1 MPAARTAARPVGER
15 RRPDT
20 RPADRLELLEAL
32 LVATDPAQCAQHAL
46 GWLRRRTGVRRAL
59 CLAAEAG
66 DGPRLMPVAS
76 VGIRAD
82 RTARLSV
89 DLELREHPLTRALL
103 APGPLLIP
111 SNGSAMPATPLGRV
125 DVQAIPLAPLRAGDL
140 PAGLLLVTPLTP
152 ALAREARWLGGVLG
166 PRLAALVA
174 TRWLEASGERL
185 QRERGLLSSII
196 NAVTDPIL
204 LTDGEG
210 RIIIANTRA
219 ETLMAT
225 DDDQSEGRRRAVALN
240 NMLFS
245 AALTRR
251 AIEGAEAP
259 RHEVPLVDP
268 VDGSDLLFELLST
281 VTSDT
286 RDGTGIVSILRN
298 VTDLQRATA
307 ELEENYRKLRQT
319 EGDARAERDRLDL
332 VIDSVADPILVT
344 DPGGNIV
351 MMNAPAER
359 LFTVGPEAASEEAQ
373 RVVQANDAHFSS
385 FVSNLFFEG
394 DSRRRSGRIS
404 LVDPASG
411 AALPMEAISGK
422 IVSEHGEV
430 TALVTILHDRTEE
443 LERARL
449 YEELKTVSA
458 GLEVKVREATAELVR
473 QNELLRR
480 SHIALEQAS
489 ALKSQFLANM
499 SHEFRTP
506 LNAILGYTSMLLK
519 GVSGELSPHQRRN
532 LERIDSNSQHLL
544 SIINDILDI
553 TRIEAGKMPLSVSA
567 FPVSDLIREV
577 LAEVEPLIARSQLAV
592 TTHVDDGLPVLGSD
606 RQKVKQ
612 IVINLLTNALKFT
625 PQGWV
630 TVTASCDPALD
641 RIAIAV
647 ADSGIGISPKD
658 QDVIFEDFRQAD
670 DSPTRQYTGA
680 GLGLAICRR
689 LATMLGGDLAVR
701 SALGEGSTFTLLLP
715 RAPKD
720 EGR

>member
-1 MPAARTAARPVGER
+1 MAPARTTAARASAKP
-15 RRPDT
+15 RPG
-20 RPADRLELLEAL
+20 AGAASRLDLLEAL
-32 LVATDPAQCAQHAL
+32 LLARDAEQCAQRAL
-46 GWLRRRTGVRRAL
+46 TWLQRECGVRRAL
-59 CLAAEAG
+59 CLAADSVPA
-66 DGPRLMPVAS
+66 RLVPVAQLGLS
-76 VGIRAD
+76 SHRVD
-82 RTARLSV
+82 RFSV
-89 DLELREHPLTRALL
+89 DLDIRDHPLTQALL
-103 APGPLLIP
+103 SSSPVLVGT
-111 SNGSAMPATPLGRV
+111 NGDATTVTPLGQGL
-125 DVQAIPLAPLRAGDL
+125 VQAIPLAPVSPGDL
-140 PAGLLLVTPLTP
+140 PAGLLLVTPPLP
-152 ALAREARWLGGVLG
+152 AASAEVRWLARLLG
-166 PRLAALVA
+166 PRLGALM
-174 TRWLEASGERL
+174 EARRVEQSEQRL
-185 QRERGLLSSII
+185 QRERGLLFGII
-196 NAVTDPIL
+196 NAVTEPIL
-204 LTDGEG
+204 LTDADG
-210 RIIIANTRA
+210 RIIIANARA
-219 ETLMAT
+219 ETLLAA
-225 DDDQSEGRRRAVALN
+225 DDDQSEGRRQAVTLN

-245 AALTRR
+245 AALSRH

-259 RHEVPLVDP
+259 RHEMPLVDP
-268 VDGSDLLFELLST
+268 VDGSDLLFELMST
-281 VTSDT
+281 PAGPDARRSA
-286 RDGTGIVSILRN
+286 GIVSILRN

-307 ELEENYRKLRQT
+307 EIEDNYRKLRQT
-319 EGDARAERDRLDL
+319 EADARAERDRLDL

-359 LFTVGPEAASEEAQ
+359 LFVARPEVDSEEAHRQ
-373 RVVQANDAHFSS
+373 VRANDAHFSS

-394 DSRRRSGRIS
+394 DSRRRTGGIN
-404 LVDPASG
+404 LVDPATD

-430 TALVTILHDRTEE
+430 TAVVTILHDRTEE

-449 YEELKTVSA
+449 YEELKKASA
-458 GLEVKVREATAELVR
+458 ELENKVRDATSELVR

-519 GVSGELSPHQRRN
+519 GVSGELSAQQRRN
-532 LERIDSNSQHLL
+532 LERIDSNSHHLL

-553 TRIEAGKMPLSVSA
+553 SRIEAGKMPLTVADFVIPDVIS
-567 FPVSDLIREV
+567 EV
-577 LAEVEPLIARSQLAV
+577 LAEVEPLIARSKLAV
-592 TTHVDDGLPVLGSD
+592 STGLGDALPLVRSD

-630 TVTASCDPALD
+630 KVTASYDKPRDCV
-641 RIAIAV
+641 AIAV

-658 QDVIFEDFRQAD
+658 QEIIFEDFRQAD

-689 LATMLGGDLAVR
+689 LTQMLGGELTVR
-701 SALGEGSTFTLLLP
+701 SALGEGSSFTLTVP
-715 RAPKD
+715 REPRDA
-720 EGR
+720 

>member
-1 MPAARTAARPVGER
+1 MPSAQRAAPRAGGARG
-15 RRPDT
+15 RPGG
-20 RPADRLELLEAL
+20 ARLELLEAL
-32 LVATDPAQCAQHAL
+32 LVARDAGQCAQRAL
-46 GWLRRRTGVRRAL
+46 GWLQRHAGVRRGV
-59 CLAAEAG
+59 CLAAAAAAA
-66 DGPRLMPVAS
+66 RLVPVAS
-76 VGIRAD
+76 LGWRGEDVAG
-82 RTARLSV
+82 LGV
-89 DLELREHPLTRALL
+89 DLELRDHPLTRALL
-103 APGPLLIP
+103 AAGPLLHAA
-111 SNGSAMPATPLGRV
+111 NGSRPLALPFGRAE
-125 DVQAIPLAPLRAGDL
+125 VQAIPLAPQQPGDL
-140 PAGLLLVTPLTP
+140 PAGLLLLTPPTP
-152 ALAREARWLGGVLG
+152 ALAREARWLGRVLG
-166 PRLAALVA
+166 PRLATLVA
-174 TRWLEASGERL
+174 RARLEASERRL
-185 QRERGLLSSII
+185 QRERALLSSII

-210 RIIIANTRA
+210 RIIIANARA
-219 ETLMAT
+219 ETLLAT

-251 AIEGAEAP
+251 VIEGAEAHP
-259 RHEVPLVDP
+259 HEVPLVDP

-281 VTSDT
+281 VTSDA
-286 RDGTGIVSILRN
+286 REGTGIVSILRN
-298 VTDLQRATA
+298 VTDLQRATV

-319 EGDARAERDRLDL
+319 EAAARAERDRLDL

-344 DPGGNIV
+344 DPGGNTV
-351 MMNAPAER
+351 MMNAPAEH
-359 LFTVGPEAASEEAQ
+359 LFTAPDGASAEAQ

-394 DSRRRSGRIS
+394 GRLRRSGGIS
-404 LVDPASG
+404 LVDPISG
-411 AALPMEAISGK
+411 APLPMEAISGK
-422 IVSEHGEV
+422 IVSEQGEV
-430 TALVTILHDRTEE
+430 TAVVTILHDRTEE

-449 YEELKTVSA
+449 YEELKKAS
-458 GLEVKVREATAELVR
+458 
-473 QNELLRR
+473 
-480 SHIALEQAS
+480 ALEQAS

-519 GVSGELSPHQRRN
+519 GVSGELTPPQRRN

-553 TRIEAGKMPLSVSA
+553 TRIEAGKMPLTVTDL
-567 FPVSDLIREV
+567 PVSELIREV
-577 LAEVEPLIARSQLAV
+577 LAEVEPLIARSRLTV
-592 TTHVDDGLPVLGSD
+592 TSRVDEALPRLRSD

-630 TVTASCDPALD
+630 MVTAGSDAASD
-641 RIAIAV
+641 RVVIAV

-658 QDVIFEDFRQAD
+658 QEVIFEDFRQAD

-689 LATMLGGDLAVR
+689 LAAALGADLTVR
-701 SALGEGSTFTLLLP
+701 SALGEGSTFTLTLP
-715 RAPKD
+715 RAAED
-720 EGR
+720 HR

>member
-1 MPAARTAARPVGER
+1 MRAARSMASRAVGR
-15 RRPDT
+15 WSG
-20 RPADRLELLEAL
+20 AGSSARLELLEAL
-32 LVATDPAQCAQHAL
+32 LVAGNSAQCAQRAL
-46 GWLRRRTGVRRAL
+46 SWLQRRAAVRRGV
-59 CLAAEAG
+59 CLAAHPSE
-66 DGPRLMPVAS
+66 GPRLVPVAS
-76 VGIRAD
+76 LGVSRE
-82 RTARLSV
+82 RLVAYSV
-89 DLELREHPLTRALL
+89 DLDARDHPLTRALL
-103 APGPLLIP
+103 AAEPVVIAP
-111 SNGSAMPATPLGRV
+111 NGSGAAVTPLGRCEV
-125 DVQAIPLAPLRAGDL
+125 HAIPLAPLDPGDL
-140 PAGLLLVTPLTP
+140 PAGLLLVAPLTP
-152 ALAREARWLGGVLG
+152 SLAREAHWLGRVLG
-166 PRLAALVA
+166 PRLASLVA
-174 TRWLEASGERL
+174 AARLERSEVRL
-185 QRERGLLSSII
+185 QHERRLLSTII

-210 RIIIANTRA
+210 RIIIANARA
-219 ETLMAT
+219 EALLAA

-245 AALTRR
+245 AALTRQS
-251 AIEGAEAP
+251 IEGAEAP

-268 VDGSDLLFELLST
+268 VDGSDLLFELIST
-281 VTSDT
+281 TT
-286 RDGTGIVSILRN
+286 TGAREGTGIVSILRN

-319 EGDARAERDRLDL
+319 EADARAERDRLDL

-344 DPGGNIV
+344 DPGGSTV
-351 MMNAPAER
+351 MMNAPAEY
-359 LFTVGPEAASEEAQ
+359 LFTAPESASADVQ
-373 RVVQANDAHFSS
+373 RIVQANDAHFSS

-394 DSRRRSGRIS
+394 GTLRRSGSIG
-404 LVDPASG
+404 LVDPATG
-411 AALPMEAISGK
+411 TALPMEAISGK
-422 IVSEHGEV
+422 IVSEQGEV

-449 YEELKTVSA
+449 YEELKGASA
-458 GLEVKVREATAELVR
+458 ELERKVREATAELVR

-519 GVSGELSPHQRRN
+519 GVSGELKPHQRRN

-553 TRIEAGKMPLSVSA
+553 TRIEAGKMPLTLA
-567 FPVSDLIREV
+567 DFPIPDLIREV
-577 LAEVEPLIARSQLAV
+577 VSEVEPLIARTKLSV
-592 TTHVDDGLPVLGSD
+592 TTRVDGALPPLRSD

-612 IVINLLTNALKFT
+612 ILINLLTNALKFT

-630 TVTASCDPALD
+630 TVTAAHDPTGD
-641 RIAIAV
+641 RVTIAV
-647 ADSGIGISPKD
+647 ADSGIGVSPKD
-658 QDVIFEDFRQAD
+658 QGVIFEDFRQAD

-689 LATMLGGDLAVR
+689 LASMLGGELVVR
-701 SALGEGSTFTLLLP
+701 SALGEGSTFTLALP
-715 RAPKD
+715 GRPRD
-720 EGR
+720 ER

>member
-1 MPAARTAARPVGER
+1 MPAVRTAAGRAGR
-15 RRPDT
+15 RVQPG
-20 RPADRLELLEAL
+20 AGVAGRLEFLEAL
-32 LVATDPAQCAQHAL
+32 LVAGDPVQCAQRAL
-46 GWLRRRTGVRRAL
+46 SWLQRRAGVRRGL
-59 CLAAEAG
+59 CLAAVAT
-66 DGPRLMPVAS
+66 DGPRLIPMAS
-76 VGIRAD
+76 LGVRDSA
-82 RTARLSV
+82 AAKFSV
-89 DLELREHPLTRALL
+89 DLEARDHPLTRALL
-103 APGPLLIP
+103 SASPVLIAG
-111 SNGSAMPATPLGRV
+111 NGSGAAATPLGKT
-125 DVQAIPLAPLRAGDL
+125 DLQAIPLAPIRAGDL

-152 ALAREARWLGGVLG
+152 AVVAEARWLGRVLG
-166 PRLAALVA
+166 PRLAELVA
-174 TRWLEASGERL
+174 ARRREESGQRL
-185 QRERGLLSSII
+185 QRERRLLSSII

-210 RIIIANTRA
+210 RIIIANARA
-219 ETLMAT
+219 EALLAT
-225 DDDQSEGRRRAVALN
+225 DDEQSEGRRRAVALN

-281 VTSDT
+281 MTSDA
-286 RDGTGIVSILRN
+286 REGTGIVSILRN

-319 EGDARAERDRLDL
+319 EADARAERDRLDL

-344 DPGGNIV
+344 DPGGNTV
-351 MMNAPAER
+351 LMNAPAEH
-359 LFTVGPEAASEEAQ
+359 LFTVAPEAASAEAQ
-373 RVVQANDAHFSS
+373 RLVQANDAHFSS

-404 LVDPASG
+404 LVDPGTG

-430 TALVTILHDRTEE
+430 TAVVTILHDRTEE

-449 YEELKTVSA
+449 YEELKKVSA
-458 GLEVKVREATAELVR
+458 ELEVKVRQATAELVR

-519 GVSGELSPHQRRN
+519 GVSGEMTSAQRRN

-553 TRIEAGKMPLSVSA
+553 TRIEAGKMPLTLA
-567 FPVSDLIREV
+567 DFPIPDLVDEV
-577 LAEVEPLIARSQLAV
+577 LAEVEPLIARSQLEVA
-592 TTHVDDGLPVLGSD
+592 TRVDRALPPLRSD

-625 PQGWV
+625 PEGWV
-630 TVTASCDPALD
+630 RVTAAADPNTG
-641 RIAIAV
+641 RVAIAV
-647 ADSGIGISPKD
+647 ADSGIGISAKD
-658 QDVIFEDFRQAD
+658 QTVIFEDFRQAD

-689 LATMLGGDLAVR
+689 LASMLDGELSVR
-701 SALGEGSTFTLLLP
+701 SALGEGSTFTLALP

-720 EGR
+720 SG

>member
-1 MPAARTAARPVGER
+1 MPARTADARSRAGRLDGGASAAV
-15 RRPDT
+15 
-20 RPADRLELLEAL
+20 RLELLEGL
-32 LVATDPAQCAQHAL
+32 LAADEPTRCAQRAL
-46 GWLRRRTGVRRAL
+46 SWLQRRVGVRRGV
-59 CLAAEAG
+59 CLAAYA
-66 DGPRLMPVAS
+66 DGEPRLLPVAS
-76 VGIRAD
+76 LGVPSD
-82 RTARLSV
+82 RIEQFSV
-89 DLELREHPLTRALL
+89 DLELEDHPLTRALL
-103 APGPLLIP
+103 AAGPSLIA
-111 SNGSAMPATPLGRV
+111 SNGVGVTPLGRS
-125 DVQAIPLAPLRAGDL
+125 DVQAIPLAPLHPRDL
-140 PAGLLLVTPLTP
+140 PAGLLLVAPASP
-152 ALAREARWLGGVLG
+152 ALTREARWLGRLLG
-166 PRLAALVA
+166 PRLGALIAAV
-174 TRWLEASGERL
+174 RLEESEHRL
-185 QRERGLLSSII
+185 QRERGLLASII

-204 LTDGEG
+204 LTDGDG
-210 RIIIANTRA
+210 RIIIANARA
-219 ETLMAT
+219 ETLLAT

-245 AALTRR
+245 AALTRH
-251 AIEGAEAP
+251 AIEGAAAP

-281 VTSDT
+281 MTT
-286 RDGTGIVSILRN
+286 NAREGTGIVSILRN

-307 ELEENYRKLRQT
+307 ELEDNYRKLRQT
-319 EGDARAERDRLDL
+319 EADARAERDRLDL
-332 VIDSVADPILVT
+332 VIDSVADPIIVT
-344 DPGGNIV
+344 DPGGGTV

-359 LFTVGPEAASEEAQ
+359 LFTAAESANPDTL
-373 RVVQANDAHFSS
+373 RLVQANDAHFSS

-394 DSRRRSGRIS
+394 GALRRSGSIG

-422 IVSEHGEV
+422 IVSERGEV
-430 TALVTILHDRTEE
+430 TALVTVLHDRTEE

-449 YEELKTVSA
+449 FEELKNASA
-458 GLEVKVREATAELVR
+458 ALEQKVREATAELVR

-519 GVSGELSPHQRRN
+519 GISGELSPHQRRN

-553 TRIEAGKMPLSVSA
+553 TRIEAGKMPLTVA
-567 FPVSDLIREV
+567 EFPMAELVREV
-577 LAEVEPLIARSQLAV
+577 LAEVEPLIARSKLTM
-592 TTHVDDGLPVLGSD
+592 TTQVDHALPPLRSD

-625 PQGWV
+625 PQGGV
-630 TVTASCDPALD
+630 TVTAVAEPE
-641 RIAIAV
+641 RGRVAIAV
-647 ADSGIGISPKD
+647 ADTGIGISPKD
-658 QDVIFEDFRQAD
+658 QEVIFEDFRQAD

-689 LATMLGGDLAVR
+689 LASMLGGELTVR
-701 SALGEGSTFTLLLP
+701 SALGEGSTFALRLP
-715 RAPKD
+715 WAPRD
-720 EGR
+720 ER

>member
-1 MPAARTAARPVGER
+1 MSVVRTVSRPKASRPTGGAAS
-15 RRPDT
+15 
-20 RPADRLELLEAL
+20 RLKLLEAL
-32 LVATDPAQCAQHAL
+32 LAAGDPARCAQRAL
-46 GWLRRRTGVRRAL
+46 GWLQRYAGVRRGV
-59 CLAAEAG
+59 CLAAYA
-66 DGPRLMPVAS
+66 DAGPRLLPVAS
-76 VGIRAD
+76 LGVVDEGIERF
-82 RTARLSV
+82 SV
-89 DLELREHPLTRALL
+89 DLELAEHPLTRALL
-103 APGPLLIP
+103 AARPSMVP
-111 SNGSAMPATPLGRV
+111 SNGVSSTPLGRD
-125 DVQAIPLAPLRAGDL
+125 DVQAIPLAPLHPRDL
-140 PAGLLLVTPLTP
+140 PAGLLLLTP
-152 ALAREARWLGGVLG
+152 PTPRLSREARWLGRVLG
-166 PRLAALVA
+166 PRLAALIAAV
-174 TRWLEASGERL
+174 RLEDAEARL
-185 QRERGLLSSII
+185 QRERGLLFSII

-204 LTDGEG
+204 LTDGDG
-210 RIIIANTRA
+210 RIIIANARA
-219 ETLMAT
+219 ETLLAT
-225 DDDQSEGRRRAVALN
+225 DDDQSDGRRRAVALN

-245 AALTRR
+245 AALTRH
-251 AIEGAEAP
+251 AIEGAGGP

-281 VTSDT
+281 MTT
-286 RDGTGIVSILRN
+286 NAREGTGIVSILRN

-307 ELEENYRKLRQT
+307 ELEDNYRKLRDT
-319 EGDARAERDRLDL
+319 EAAARAERDRLDL
-332 VIDSVADPILVT
+332 VIDSVADPIIVT
-344 DPGGNIV
+344 DPGGNTV

-359 LFTVGPEAASEEAQ
+359 LFTAPEAAAADTL
-373 RVVQANDAHFSS
+373 RLVQANDAHFSS

-394 DSRRRSGRIS
+394 GTLRRSGSIG
-404 LVDPASG
+404 LVDPSSG

-449 YEELKTVSA
+449 FEELKKASA
-458 GLEVKVREATAELVR
+458 DLEQKVREATAELVR

-519 GVSGELSPHQRRN
+519 GVSGELTAHQRRN

-553 TRIEAGKMPLSVSA
+553 TRIEAGKMPLTVSE
-567 FPVSDLIREV
+567 FPMEDLIREV
-577 LAEVEPLIARSQLAV
+577 LAEVEPLIARSKLTV
-592 TTHVDDGLPVLGSD
+592 TTQVEPALPPLRSD

-612 IVINLLTNALKFT
+612 ILINLLTNALKFT
-625 PQGWV
+625 PEGWV
-630 TVTASCDPALD
+630 TVTAAGPAGD
-641 RIAIAV
+641 RVAFAV

-658 QDVIFEDFRQAD
+658 QEVIFEDFRQAD

-689 LATMLGGDLAVR
+689 LATMLGGGLTVR

-715 RAPKD
+715 RTPRD
-720 EGR
+720 GR

>member
-1 MPAARTAARPVGER
+1 MPAARTAAGRAGR
-15 RRPDT
+15 RQPG
-20 RPADRLELLEAL
+20 AGAAGRLELLEAL
-32 LVATDPAQCAQHAL
+32 LVAADPVQCAQRAL
-46 GWLRRRTGVRRAL
+46 GWVQRHVGVRRGL
-59 CLAAEAG
+59 CLAAQAG
-66 DGPRLMPVAS
+66 EGPRLIPVAS
-76 VGIRAD
+76 LGIAVSRA
-82 RTARLSV
+82 ARFSV
-89 DLELREHPLTRALL
+89 DLELRDHPLTRALL
-103 APGPLLIP
+103 APRPLLLP
-111 SNGSAMPATPLGRV
+111 SNGGATPATLLGRAE
-125 DVQAIPLAPLRAGDL
+125 VQAIPLAPLRAGDL
-140 PAGLLLVTPLTP
+140 PAGLLLLTPPTP
-152 ALAREARWLGGVLG
+152 ALAAEARWLGRVLG

-174 TRWLEASGERL
+174 TRRLEESGERL
-185 QRERGLLSSII
+185 QRERALLSGII

-204 LTDGEG
+204 LTDAEG

-225 DDDQSEGRRRAVALN
+225 DDEQSEGRRRAVALN

-281 VTSDT
+281 TSSDARET
-286 RDGTGIVSILRN
+286 TGIVSILRN

-307 ELEENYRKLRQT
+307 ELEDNYRKLRQT
-319 EGDARAERDRLDL
+319 EADARAERDRLDL

-351 MMNAPAER
+351 MMNAPAEH
-359 LFTVGPEAASEEAQ
+359 LFTVAPDAASEDAQ
-373 RVVQANDAHFSS
+373 RGVQANDAHFSS

-394 DSRRRSGRIS
+394 DSRRRSGSIS
-404 LVDPASG
+404 LVDPG
-411 AALPMEAISGK
+411 TGLALPMEAISGK

-449 YEELKTVSA
+449 FEELKTVSA
-458 GLEVKVREATAELVR
+458 GLEVKVRQATSELVR

-489 ALKSQFLANM
+489 SLKSQFLANM

-553 TRIEAGKMPLSVSA
+553 TRIEAGKMPLSVSD
-567 FPVSDLIREV
+567 FPLPDLIGEV
-577 LAEVEPLIARSQLAV
+577 LAEVEPLIARSQLAL
-592 TTHVDDGLPVLGSD
+592 TTKVDEGLAPLRTD

-630 TVTASCDPALD
+630 TVTASCDPVLD

-689 LATMLGGDLAVR
+689 LASMVGGELTVR
-701 SALGEGSTFTLLLP
+701 SALGEGSTFTLVLP
-715 RAPKD
+715 RVQKD
-720 EGR
+720 ETP

>member
-1 MPAARTAARPVGER
+1 MAA
-15 RRPDT
+15 
-20 RPADRLELLEAL
+20 
-32 LVATDPAQCAQHAL
+32 HA
-46 GWLRRRTGVRRAL
+46 GA
-59 CLAAEAG
+59 
-66 DGPRLMPVAS
+66 GPRLVPVAS
-76 VGIRAD
+76 VGVPVRRIEQF
-82 RTARLSV
+82 SV
-89 DLELREHPLTRALL
+89 DLELGDHPLTRALL
-103 APGPLLIP
+103 AAGPVMISP
-111 SNGSAMPATPLGRV
+111 NGSRSPVTPLGRR
-125 DVQAIPLAPLRAGDL
+125 DVQAISLAPLRSRDL
-140 PAGLLLVTPLTP
+140 PAGLLLVAP
-152 ALAREARWLGGVLG
+152 ATRTLAREARWLSRVVG
-166 PRLAALVA
+166 PRLAALIA
-174 TRWLEASGERL
+174 ALRLEESERRL

-210 RIIIANTRA
+210 RIIIANARA
-219 ETLMAT
+219 ETLLAT

-245 AALTRR
+245 AALTRH

-281 VTSDT
+281 MSSDA
-286 RDGTGIVSILRN
+286 REGTGIVSILRN

-307 ELEENYRKLRQT
+307 ELEDNYRKLRQT
-319 EGDARAERDRLDL
+319 EADARAERDRLDL

-344 DPGGNIV
+344 DPGGNTV
-351 MMNAPAER
+351 MMNAPAEH
-359 LFTVGPEAASEEAQ
+359 LFTAPEVSSEEAQ
-373 RVVQANDAHFSS
+373 RLVQANDAHFSS

-394 DSRRRSGRIS
+394 GTLRRSGSIS
-404 LVDPASG
+404 LVDPGTG

-449 YEELKTVSA
+449 YEELKRASA
-458 GLEVKVREATAELVR
+458 ELELKVREATAELVR

-519 GVSGELSPHQRRN
+519 GVSGELAAPQRRN

-553 TRIEAGKMPLSVSA
+553 TRIEAGKMPLTVA
-567 FPVSDLIREV
+567 DFPMLDLIREV
-577 LAEVEPLIARSQLAV
+577 LAEVEPLIARSKLTV
-592 TTHVDDGLPVLGSD
+592 TTQVNDALPPLRSD

-630 TVTASCDPALD
+630 TVTAVCDPVIE
-641 RIAIAV
+641 RMAIAV

-689 LATMLGGDLAVR
+689 LATMLGGELSVR
-701 SALGEGSTFTLLLP
+701 SALGEGSTFTLVLP
-715 RAPKD
+715 RAPED
-720 EGR
+720 DR

>member
-1 MPAARTAARPVGER
+1 MGVRTTAARAGAR
-15 RRPDT
+15 RSG
-20 RPADRLELLEAL
+20 AGGAARLELLEAL
-32 LVATDPAQCAQHAL
+32 LVASTAAQCAQRTL
-46 GWLRRRTGVRRAL
+46 GWLQRRAGVRWGV
-59 CLAAEAG
+59 CLAAHGGA
-66 DGPRLMPVAS
+66 GPRLVPVAS
-76 VGIRAD
+76 VGVPAQRIEGF
-82 RTARLSV
+82 SV
-89 DLELREHPLTRALL
+89 DLELRDHPLTRALL
-103 APGPLLIP
+103 AAGPVMISP
-111 SNGSAMPATPLGRV
+111 NGTRPAATPLGRRE
-125 DVQAIPLAPLRAGDL
+125 VQAISLAPLHPRDL
-140 PAGLLLVTPLTP
+140 PAGLLLVAP
-152 ALAREARWLGGVLG
+152 AAPILGREARWLGRVVG
-166 PRLAALVA
+166 PRLAALIA
-174 TRWLEASGERL
+174 TLRLEESERRL

-210 RIIIANTRA
+210 RIIIANARA
-219 ETLMAT
+219 ETLLAT

-245 AALTRR
+245 AALTRH

-281 VTSDT
+281 MNTDA
-286 RDGTGIVSILRN
+286 REGTGIVSILRN

-307 ELEENYRKLRQT
+307 ELEDNYRKLRQT
-319 EGDARAERDRLDL
+319 EADARAERDRLDL

-344 DPGGNIV
+344 DPAGNTV
-351 MMNAPAER
+351 MMNAPAEH
-359 LFTVGPEAASEEAQ
+359 LFTAPEGSREEAQ

-385 FVSNLFFEG
+385 FVSNLFFEEG
-394 DSRRRSGRIS
+394 TLRRTGRIN
-404 LVDPASG
+404 LVDPGTGAS
-411 AALPMEAISGK
+411 LPMEAISGK

-449 YEELKTVSA
+449 YEELKGASA
-458 GLEVKVREATAELVR
+458 ELEVKIRQATSELVR

-519 GVSGELSPHQRRN
+519 GVSGELSPPQRRN

-553 TRIEAGKMPLSVSA
+553 TRIEAGKMPLTVTDFA
-567 FPVSDLIREV
+567 MPDLIREV
-577 LAEVEPLIARSQLAV
+577 LAEVEPLIARSKLTV
-592 TTHVDDGLPVLGSD
+592 TTQVDDALPALRSD

-630 TVTASCDPALD
+630 TVTAACDPVTE
-641 RIAIAV
+641 RVAIAV

-658 QDVIFEDFRQAD
+658 QDVVFEDFRQAD
-670 DSPTRQYTGA
+670 DSPTRRYTGA

-689 LATMLGGDLAVR
+689 LATMLGGGLTVR
-701 SALGEGSTFTLLLP
+701 SALGEGSTFTFTLP
-715 RAPKD
+715 RTPKD
-720 EGR
+720 DS

>member
-1 MPAARTAARPVGER
+1 MPAARGTASRPIARPSG
-15 RRPDT
+15 
-20 RPADRLELLEAL
+20 AGGAARLELLEAL
-32 LVATDPAQCAQHAL
+32 LVASDPAQCAQRAL
-46 GWLRRRTGVRRAL
+46 GWLQRRAGVRRGV
-59 CLAAEAG
+59 CLAAHRG
-66 DGPRLMPVAS
+66 DGPRLAPVAS
-76 VGIRAD
+76 LGVLLERIEAY
-82 RTARLSV
+82 SI
-89 DLELREHPLTRALL
+89 DLELRDHPLTRALL
-103 APGPLLIP
+103 AADPVVIAP
-111 SNGSAMPATPLGRV
+111 NGGRAAVTPLGRCEV
-125 DVQAIPLAPLRAGDL
+125 YAIPLAPLHAADL
-140 PAGLLLVTPLTP
+140 PAGLMLVTPLTP
-152 ALAREARWLGGVLG
+152 PLLREASWLGRVLG
-166 PRLAALVA
+166 PRLASLVGA
-174 TRWLEASGERL
+174 ARLERSEHRL
-185 QRERGLLSSII
+185 QRERHQLSTII

-210 RIIIANTRA
+210 RIIIANARA
-219 ETLMAT
+219 EALLAT

-245 AALTRR
+245 AALTRQS
-251 AIEGAEAP
+251 IEGAEAP

-268 VDGSDLLFELLST
+268 VDGSDLLFELIST
-281 VTSDT
+281 TT
-286 RDGTGIVSILRN
+286 TGAREGTGIVSVLRN

-307 ELEENYRKLRQT
+307 ELEENYRKLRET
-319 EGDARAERDRLDL
+319 EAAARAERDRLDL

-344 DPGGNIV
+344 DPGGNTV
-351 MMNAPAER
+351 MMNAPAEH
-359 LFTVGPEAASEEAQ
+359 LFTAPESATAELQ
-373 RVVQANDAHFSS
+373 RIVQANDAHFSS

-394 DSRRRSGRIS
+394 GTLRRSGSIG
-404 LVDPASG
+404 LVDPATGTS
-411 AALPMEAISGK
+411 LPMEAISGK

-449 YEELKTVSA
+449 YEELKRASA
-458 GLEVKVREATAELVR
+458 ELELKVREATAELVR

-519 GVSGELSPHQRRN
+519 GVSGELRPHQRRN

-553 TRIEAGKMPLSVSA
+553 TRIEAGKMPLTVA
-567 FPVSDLIREV
+567 DFPIPDLIREV
-577 LAEVEPLIARSQLAV
+577 LAEVEPLIVRTKLAV
-592 TTHVDDGLPVLGSD
+592 TTRVDGALPLLSSD

-630 TVTASCDPALD
+630 TVTAAHDPILD
-641 RIAIAV
+641 RVAIAV

-658 QDVIFEDFRQAD
+658 QGVIFEDFRQAD

-689 LATMLGGDLAVR
+689 LASMLGGELVVR
-701 SALGEGSTFTLLLP
+701 SALGEGSTFSLVLP
-715 RAPKD
+715 RQPG
-720 EGR
+720 EQR